1 MTKEGKKDTG
11 YSKLEVKFKA
21 KRPFLCVQLLSDK
34 EKEDPLA
41 RIINWLGF
49 VYTLERRKRSS
60 QLKMMLEEP
69 SRSLRGCGQGCHLR
83 VSCSFCSRR
92 AEKLIHHLSV
102 AYVDAGEIL
111 FDISFPFRKVIATSS
126 S

>member
-11 YSKLEVKFKA
+11 YSKLEVKCKA

-41 RIINWLGF
+41 RIITQLRLGF

-60 QLKMMLEEP
+60 LLKMMLDEP
-69 SRSLRGCGQGCHLR
+69 SRSW
-83 VSCSFCSRR
+83 
-92 AEKLIHHLSV
+92 EDV
-102 AYVDAGEIL
+102 AKAV
-111 FDISFPFRKVIATSS
+111 T
-126 S
+126 